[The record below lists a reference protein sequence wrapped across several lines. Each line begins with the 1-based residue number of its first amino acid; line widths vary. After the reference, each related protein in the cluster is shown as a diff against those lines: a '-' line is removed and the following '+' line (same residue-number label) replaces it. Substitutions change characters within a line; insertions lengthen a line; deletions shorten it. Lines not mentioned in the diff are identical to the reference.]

1 MGTKNYFEFGGTNN
15 VFVDCTYILMHNA
28 CYSSVFD
35 SGLGLSQ
42 SDILLIGGLVPFL
55 SFPASP
61 IIGKLDKGY
70 QIYLLSNTGFRET
83 YKE

>member
-1 MGTKNYFEFGGTNN
+1 M
-15 VFVDCTYILMHNA
+15 LNA
-28 CYSSVFD
+28 CYPGVFD

-70 QIYLLSNTGFRET
+70 QDTYCPIQGFEKPIKRKINVLDQSQILEN
-83 YKE
+83 KKIM

>member
-1 MGTKNYFEFGGTNN
+1 M
-15 VFVDCTYILMHNA
+15 LNA
-28 CYSSVFD
+28 CYPGVFD

-61 IIGKLDKGY
+61 IIGNLHCYKYKLLKFKHNCITKKLGK
-70 QIYLLSNTGFRET
+70 IAL
-83 YKE
+83 